1 MDEKNDKKVKAET
14 AATAEKTAAEAEPEP
29 EKTEGETAADEAS
42 EPEAPKEDVA
52 DASAEAEPEPETA
65 EESTEPETAEKSEEP
80 ATDWKDLYARPL
92 ADFDNY
98 RKRAV
103 RDREEL
109 VKFATSEAVKDML
122 PTVDN
127 LALALD
133 QAKDKEDPFV
143 KGVQLAYDGFL
154 KALKDHGAEPFDSV
168 GETLDPNRH
177 EAIATLPSETVEEGK
192 ISTEVKKG
200 WMLNGRLLRAAQVVV
215 SSGKSAS

>member
-1 MDEKNDKKVKAET
+1 MDEKNDKKVEAE
-14 AATAEKTAAEAEPEP
+14 AAAEAEKPAAETEPEP
-29 EKTEGETAADEAS
+29 EKPEGETAADEA
-42 EPEAPKEDVA
+42 PAAEATKEDSA
-52 DASAEAEPEPETA
+52 DDSAEAEPD
-65 EESTEPETAEKSEEP
+65 PETAEKSAEP
-80 ATDWKDLYARPL
+80 ATDWKDLYARTL

-98 RKRAV
+98 RKRAS

-109 VKFATSEAVKDML
+109 VKFATAEAVKDML

-168 GETLDPNRH
+168 GEELDPNRH
-177 EAIATLPSETVEEGK
+177 EAIASLPSETVEEGK
-192 ISTEVKKG
+192 IANEVKRG

-215 SSGKSAS
+215 SSGAKK

>member
-1 MDEKNDKKVKAET
+1 MSEDSKKEVDQAE
-14 AATAEKTAAEAEPEP
+14 EEAAESAAES
-29 EKTEGETAADEAS
+29 AAA
-42 EPEAPKEDVA
+42 EDVPEEA
-52 DASAEAEPEPETA
+52 APDAGPQEKDGAEGSGESPETA
-65 EESTEPETAEKSEEP
+65 EESGPSEEAPP
-80 ATDWKDLYARPL
+80 ANAEPDWKDMYARTL

-109 VKFATSEAVKDML
+109 VKFATSEAVKDMI
-122 PTVDN
+122 PTVDT

-133 QAKDKEDPFV
+133 QAKDKADDPFV

-154 KALKDHGAEPFDSV
+154 KALKEHGAEPFDSV
-168 GETLDPNRH
+168 GEVLDPNRH

-215 SSGKSAS
+215 SSGKGDK

>member
-1 MDEKNDKKVKAET
+1 MDEKNDKKVEAET
-14 AATAEKTAAEAEPEP
+14 AAATEKAAAEAEPEP
-29 EKTEGETAADEAS
+29 ETTEGETAADEAS
-42 EPEAPKEDVA
+42 EPEAPKEESA

-65 EESTEPETAEKSEEP
+65 EESIEP
-80 ATDWKDLYARPL
+80 ATDWKDLYARTL

-133 QAKDKEDPFV
+133 Q
-143 KGVQLAYDGFL
+143 YDGV
-154 KALKDHGAEPFDSV
+154 DSV
-168 GETLDPNRH
+168 DF
-177 EAIATLPSETVEEGK
+177 ETVWEQDHTEAERTGN
-192 ISTEVKKG
+192 STENFTAWVDRCMKG
-200 WMLNGRLLRAAQVVV
+200 
-215 SSGKSAS
+215 

>member
-1 MDEKNDKKVKAET
+1 MDAKNDKKVEAET
-14 AATAEKTAAEAEPEP
+14 AAEAGASEMEPDP
-29 EKTEGETAADEAS
+29 QKSEGETAADEVP
-42 EPEAPKEDVA
+42 ETEAPKGDSA
-52 DASAEAEPEPETA
+52 DASTEAEPEPET
-65 EESTEPETAEKSEEP
+65 TEKSDEP
-80 ATDWKDLYARPL
+80 ATDWKDLYARTL

>member
-1 MDEKNDKKVKAET
+1 MDENNDKTVE
-14 AATAEKTAAEAEPEP
+14 AEKAAAVEKPAAEPEPEP
-29 EKTEGETAADEAS
+29 EKTEGETAADEAP
-42 EPEAPKEDVA
+42 ETEAPKEDSA
-52 DASAEAEPEPETA
+52 DASTDAEPEPET
-65 EESTEPETAEKSEEP
+65 TEKSDEP
-80 ATDWKDLYARPL
+80 ATDWKDLYARTL

-98 RKRAV
+98 RKRAS

-122 PTVDN
+122 PTADN

-154 KALKDHGAEPFDSV
+154 KALKDHGAEPFESV

-215 SSGKSAS
+215 SSGKSA

>member
-1 MDEKNDKKVKAET
+1 MDEKNDKKVE
-14 AATAEKTAAEAEPEP
+14 AAAAEAEPEP
-29 EKTEGETAADEAS
+29 EKAEGETAADDVSAA
-42 EPEAPKEDVA
+42 EAPEENAA
-52 DASAEAEPEPETA
+52 DDSAEAEQG
-65 EESTEPETAEKSEEP
+65 PETAEKSAEP
-80 ATDWKDLYARPL
+80 PTDWKDLYARTL

-98 RKRAV
+98 RKRAS

-109 VKFATSEAVKDML
+109 VKFATAEAVRDML
-122 PTVDN
+122 PTADN

-177 EAIATLPSETVEEGK
+177 EAIATLPSETIEEGK

>member
-1 MDEKNDKKVKAET
+1 MDKKNDKKVEESVAAEKPAAET
-14 AATAEKTAAEAEPEP
+14 EPEP
-29 EKTEGETAADEAS
+29 EKKKGETAADEAS
-42 EPEAPKEDVA
+42 EPEAPKEDSA
-52 DASAEAEPEPETA
+52 DASTEAEPEPET
-65 EESTEPETAEKSEEP
+65 TEKSDEP
-80 ATDWKDLYARPL
+80 ATDWKDLYARTL

-192 ISTEVKKG
+192 ISTEVKRG

>member
-1 MDEKNDKKVKAET
+1 M
-14 AATAEKTAAEAEPEP
+14 
-29 EKTEGETAADEAS
+29 
-42 EPEAPKEDVA
+42 
-52 DASAEAEPEPETA
+52 
-65 EESTEPETAEKSEEP
+65 
-80 ATDWKDLYARPL
+80 YARTL

-98 RKRAV
+98 RKRAS

-215 SSGKSAS
+215 SSGKSAG

>member
-1 MDEKNDKKVKAET
+1 MDEKNDKKVAAET
-14 AATAEKTAAEAEPEP
+14 AAAAAAAEPEP
-29 EKTEGETAADEAS
+29 EPDTAEGETAADEATAT
-42 EPEAPKEDVA
+42 ETPNEDSA
-52 DASAEAEPEPETA
+52 DASAEVEQ
-65 EESTEPETAEKSEEP
+65 EPETAEKSAEP
-80 ATDWKDLYARPL
+80 ATDWKDLYARTL

-98 RKRAV
+98 RKRAA

-122 PTVDN
+122 PAADN

-215 SSGKSAS
+215 SSGKGAN

>member
-1 MDEKNDKKVKAET
+1 MDEKNDKKVEEETTAEASTAET
-14 AATAEKTAAEAEPEP
+14 EPEP
-29 EKTEGETAADEAS
+29 EKPEGETAADETSAA
-42 EPEAPKEDVA
+42 EAPKEDSA
-52 DASAEAEPEPETA
+52 DASTEAEPEPDT
-65 EESTEPETAEKSEEP
+65 PEKSDKP
-80 ATDWKDLYARPL
+80 ATDWKDLYARTL

-98 RKRAV
+98 RKRAS

-122 PTVDN
+122 PTADN

-154 KALKDHGAEPFDSV
+154 KALKDHGAEPFESV

-215 SSGKSAS
+215 SSGKSA

>member
-1 MDEKNDKKVKAET
+1 MDEKNDKKVEAET

-29 EKTEGETAADEAS
+29 EKTEGETVADEES
-42 EPEAPKEDVA
+42 EPEAPKENSA
-52 DASAEAEPEPETA
+52 DASAEAEPELETA
-65 EESTEPETAEKSEEP
+65 EESTEP
-80 ATDWKDLYARPL
+80 ATDWKDLYARTL

-122 PTVDN
+122 PTADN

-143 KGVQLAYDGFL
+143 KGVQLAYEGFL
-154 KALKDHGAEPFDSV
+154 KALKDVANAQP
-168 GETLDPNRH
+168 
-177 EAIATLPSETVEEGK
+177 
-192 ISTEVKKG
+192 
-200 WMLNGRLLRAAQVVV
+200 RAAGLLAIGRTYSLTGCSHLVLAFCGLVGTVQDTV
-215 SSGKSAS
+215 GR

>member
-1 MDEKNDKKVKAET
+1 MMNKKETKEEEKNSKESVVDGSPEKKAEET
-14 AATAEKTAAEAEPEP
+14 SAAEEKCPAE
-29 EKTEGETAADEAS
+29 D
-42 EPEAPKEDVA
+42 
-52 DASAEAEPEPETA
+52 ETA
-65 EESTEPETAEKSEEP
+65 EGTSAKAEQEEKSEVQSEP
-80 ATDWKDLYARPL
+80 DWKDMYARTL

-98 RKRAV
+98 RKRTS

-109 VKFATSEAVKDML
+109 VKFATSEAVRDML
-122 PTVDN
+122 PTADN
-127 LALALD
+127 LALALN

-143 KGVQLAYDGFL
+143 KGVQLAYDSFL

-192 ISTEVKKG
+192 IANEVKKG

-215 SSGKSAS
+215 SAGKAK